1 MNEHGWRMADSDM
14 HVMEPPDLWQRYI
27 DPRFL
32 DVAPIGLDEIRRDM
46 RVLVKDHVLSISN
59 RARTPV
65 GASATAPRRA
75 GIGWR
80 PTQDDAYGHAE
91 ERGWD
96 APSQLEAMDAEGLDC
111 AVLFP
116 SRGLFVLGLDT
127 AEQAGAD
134 GYEPELAAAVA
145 RAYNDWLHDFCA
157 EDPTR
162 LYGAGLL
169 APHDVDAAADEVRRV
184 VGDFGFKTVFLH
196 PGCVNRRP
204 WHDPVYDPIW
214 RACEELD
221 VPICFHGGGQNF
233 LRPDYTLEV
242 FDNLMMWHTFGQPLG
257 IMAVI
262 VSFASGGVIQRFPNL
277 RVGLLEG
284 NCGWAPWLLNRL
296 DEHWEWTGAA
306 DAPDLDRP
314 PSEFFRSNCFV
325 SVEAD
330 EGPVKYYVDWFG
342 DDNVVFS
349 TDYPHG
355 DSKYPDS
362 SKEFLELPIP
372 DETKRKI
379 LWDNW
384 CRLYGMPVD

>member
-1 MNEHGWRMADSDM
+1 
-14 HVMEPPDLWQRYI
+14 
-27 DPRFL
+27 
-32 DVAPIGLDEIRRDM
+32 
-46 RVLVKDHVLSISN
+46 
-59 RARTPV
+59 
-65 GASATAPRRA
+65 
-75 GIGWR
+75 
-80 PTQDDAYGHAE
+80 
-91 ERGWD
+91 
-96 APSQLEAMDAEGLDC
+96 
-111 AVLFP
+111 
-116 SRGLFVLGLDT
+116 
-127 AEQAGAD
+127 
-134 GYEPELAAAVA
+134 VA
-145 RAYNDWLHDFCA
+145 RAYNDWLHDFCE
-157 EDPTR
+157 EDPSR
-162 LYGAGLL
+162 LFGAGLL

-362 SKEFLELPIP
+362 SKEFLELPIL